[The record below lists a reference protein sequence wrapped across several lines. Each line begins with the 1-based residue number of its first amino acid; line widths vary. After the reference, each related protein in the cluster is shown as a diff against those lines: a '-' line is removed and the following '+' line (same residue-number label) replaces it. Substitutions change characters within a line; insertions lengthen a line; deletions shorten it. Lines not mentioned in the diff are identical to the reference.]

1 MVAMTEISVYVAA
14 GADKDTV
21 RDLVEPLLPPDYSAW
36 GVDDTAADYP
46 GYVMAVDL
54 HHRPEA
60 ELLRWAEAIKAVVK
74 KDLGVDAELDTVLD
88 RIDAKSI

>member
-1 MVAMTEISVYVAA
+1 MPTRTPFAIS
-14 GADKDTV
+14 
-21 RDLVEPLLPPDYSAW
+21 LNLCFLLTTPR